1 MNKSIDQ
8 ALAEYESNGYVVLNV
23 FSASEYKIIKSFAEK
38 WVKSVIKSG
47 GGGNPE
53 IDKAPL
59 QDYHRWWKQL
69 GVVHDGLFAAKNRY
83 IDPPDNLKAVLINN
97 RISEF
102 VKKLTKDTNL
112 WADPGL
118 GWFGFRMIRPGHG
131 DGYPTSCKN
140 WGAAAGVISVWLPII
155 GFSDN
160 ETLALVKGSHK
171 KEYAK
176 YLPEGSKFTAGEF
189 RLAPSE
195 DKMIYTRPSLK
206 EGEIILYHPGTLHTE
221 DVFDSKITRINLEYR
236 FKA

>member
-1 MNKSIDQ
+1 MNKSINQ
-8 ALAEYESNGYVVLNV
+8 VLNEYETNGYVVLDV
-23 FSASEYKIIKSFAEK
+23 FSPSEYKVVKNFAEK
-38 WVKSVIKSG
+38 WIKSIIKAG
-47 GGGNPE
+47 GKNNPD
-53 IDKAPL
+53 IDREAL
-59 QDYHRWWKQL
+59 EDYHNWWERL
-69 GVVHDGLFAAKNRY
+69 GIVHEGLFAAKNRY
-83 IDPPDNLKAVLINN
+83 IEPPEELKEMLINT

-102 VKKLTKDTNL
+102 VKKITKDINL

-140 WGAAAGVISVWLPII
+140 WGAAAGVISIWLPII
-155 GFSDN
+155 GFTEN

-171 KEYAK
+171 KEYKK

-195 DKMIYTRPSLK
+195 DEIIYTRPNLK
-206 EGEIILYHPGTLHTE
+206 EGEVIIYHPGILHTE
-221 DVFDSKITRINLEYR
+221 DVVDSKITRINLEYR